1 MIIRLQTAEDHLQLV
16 AIWLD
21 AVRATH
27 HFLSEEEIQSF
38 LPLVR
43 DVCLTALEVWV
54 VEDTPGEPLGF
65 MGLDGAKVEALFVAP
80 AHHGRGIGR
89 ALLAHAEALKG
100 RLTVDVNEQNPEA
113 VAFYKRCGFTQT
125 GRSDLDGMGKPF
137 PLIHMAQVP

>member
-1 MIIRLQTAEDHLQLV
+1 MMIRLQTAEDRPQLV

-54 VEDTPGEPLGF
+54 AEDSPGEPLGF

-89 ALLAHAEALKG
+89 ALLAHAESRKG

-113 VAFYKRCGFTQT
+113 LAFYKRCGFTQT

-137 PLIHMAQVP
+137 PLIHMAQLS